1 MVFQPNNMVIVVIL
15 LCLVISYLSWK
26 VYQLQNAIDELKE
39 DWVKFQRSETVK
51 REVGW
56 DSVWKM
62 VNRNS

>member
-15 LCLVISYLSWK
+15 LCLGISYLSWK

-39 DWVKFQRSETVK
+39 DWVKFQRSETIK

>member
-39 DWVKFQRSETVK
+39 DWVKFQRSETIK
-51 REVGW
+51 REIGW